1 VWPDEARPGAGRVLL
16 DTAPAVLIW
25 VMALQAMPGVTR
37 GILQATR
44 VALLYAVARG

>member
-1 VWPDEARPGAGRVLL
+1 MWPDEARSAAGRVLL
-16 DTAPAVLIW
+16 DTAPAVMIW
-25 VMALQAMPGVTR
+25 VMALQAMPGVAR